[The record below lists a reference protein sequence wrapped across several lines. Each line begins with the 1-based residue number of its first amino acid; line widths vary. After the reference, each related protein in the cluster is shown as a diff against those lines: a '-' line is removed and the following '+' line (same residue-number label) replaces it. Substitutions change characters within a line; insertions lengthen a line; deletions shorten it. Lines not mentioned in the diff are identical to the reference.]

1 MKNKIQSLAK
11 QLTSTTGLQL
21 ILVAGSLSF
30 LGFNIGRNNVI
41 AEKEVYRADLPIVHV
56 SARLSNKLSFPL
68 IINQLNEAA
77 ITSDPNIL
85 QDFDYLSLRFWR
97 QLRSFPV
104 DYINYGA
111 EDGSFIG
118 IEKTKDGSFMH
129 NEDSRRFGR
138 GNMFVYSMTNNG
150 ERHNEKDVIS
160 GMSETHQEAW
170 YLDTVKAGKP
180 TWSEIY
186 AWEDQ
191 PETFSISYNAPI
203 FNNDNKLI
211 GVVGV
216 DMILNR
222 LSTWLQAVWK
232 DQSGLALIV
241 ETNGDIVAS
250 SKPNNIFIFSEKTIA
265 RANIND
271 LKSPLARLLSN
282 QFLSKKEVNYFVDEK
297 KFGQRL
303 IHSRNTDTKHY
314 LTKATPWG
322 QEFGLKW
329 FLITA
334 TPANEEIGIA
344 RRNLVYVILISLS
357 ALLTA
362 LAINRRLIKAM
373 LTPLGALTTASQR
386 TEEQISAKS
395 KHETNISFKCNLQKT
410 NVKEFLNLY
419 DDISCMVEAFN
430 LLTQNLRD
438 QEKQIIE
445 LFEEKQEEDKRAL
458 SLMSNKLKA
467 SLEAGS
473 IAHEINQP
481 LSILRATSQSL
492 LRMLTNKSIA
502 IDPYV
507 LSKELKL
514 ITSQSEEIMLI
525 TDKVRSLLRNINA
538 DFSPIDLNKVILN
551 SVHYINSNYQGI
563 EDWIA
568 YTPNFSMR
576 DSQAIVNGDAIQ
588 LQIALINI
596 CKNSIEALRASNTPY
611 PEIIIKLREN
621 SDCWIIEIQDN
632 GSGISQQID
641 YQAPLESSK
650 SKGTGLGLFIA
661 QMTMES
667 HKGQLS
673 LQNSSSGG
681 LVVQLS
687 LPKQVEHP

>member
-21 ILVAGSLSF
+21 ILIAGSVSL
-30 LGFNIGRNNVI
+30 LGFNIGRNTVI
-41 AEKEVYRADLPIVHV
+41 GEKEAHRADLPIVRI
-56 SARLSNKLSFPL
+56 SERLSSKLSFPL

-150 ERHNEKDVIS
+150 ERHNQKDIIS

-203 FNNDNKLI
+203 FNTDNKLI

-222 LSTWLQAVWK
+222 LSTWLQEAWK
-232 DQSGLALIV
+232 DQSGIALIV

-250 SKPNNIFIFSEKTIA
+250 SKPNNIFVFSEKTIE

-282 QFLSKKEVNYFVDEK
+282 QFLSKKEVNYFVDEN

-303 IHSRNTDTKHY
+303 IHSRNTDVKHF

-329 FLITA
+329 YLITA

-362 LAINRRLIKAM
+362 LVINRRLIKAI
-373 LTPLGALTTASQR
+373 LTPLGALTAASQR

-467 SLEAGS
+467 SLEAAS

-502 IDPYV
+502 IDPYE

>member
-1 MKNKIQSLAK
+1 MLNISSDLCAD
-11 QLTSTTGLQL
+11 GLSS
-21 ILVAGSLSF
+21 G
-30 LGFNIGRNNVI
+30 LG
-41 AEKEVYRADLPIVHV
+41 DW
-56 SARLSNKLSFPL
+56 
-68 IINQLNEAA
+68 IIKA
-77 ITSDPNIL
+77 
-85 QDFDYLSLRFWR
+85 
-97 QLRSFPV
+97 
-104 DYINYGA
+104 
-111 EDGSFIG
+111 
-118 IEKTKDGSFMH
+118 
-129 NEDSRRFGR
+129 
-138 GNMFVYSMTNNG
+138 
-150 ERHNEKDVIS
+150 
-160 GMSETHQEAW
+160 SETI
-170 YLDTVKAGKP
+170 D
-180 TWSEIY
+180 
-186 AWEDQ
+186 
-191 PETFSISYNAPI
+191 
-203 FNNDNKLI
+203 
-211 GVVGV
+211 
-216 DMILNR
+216 
-222 LSTWLQAVWK
+222 
-232 DQSGLALIV
+232 
-241 ETNGDIVAS
+241 
-250 SKPNNIFIFSEKTIA
+250 
-265 RANIND
+265 
-271 LKSPLARLLSN
+271 
-282 QFLSKKEVNYFVDEK
+282 
-297 KFGQRL
+297 
-303 IHSRNTDTKHY
+303 
-314 LTKATPWG
+314 
-322 QEFGLKW
+322 
-329 FLITA
+329 
-334 TPANEEIGIA
+334 EIGIA
-344 RRNLVYVILISLS
+344 RRNLFYVILISLS

-362 LAINRRLIKAM
+362 LVINRHLIKAL

-395 KHETNISFKCNLQKT
+395 KHEAKISFNCNLQKT

-419 DDISCMVEAFN
+419 TDISCMVEAFN
-430 LLTQNLRD
+430 LLTQDLRD

-492 LRMLTNKSIA
+492 LRILTNKSIA
-502 IDPYV
+502 INPYE
-507 LSKELKL
+507 LSKERKL

-538 DFSPIDLNKVILN
+538 DFSPIDLNKVIHN
-551 SVHYINSNYQGI
+551 SVNYINSNHQGI

-568 YTPNFSMR
+568 YTPNSSTR

-611 PEIIIKLREN
+611 PEITIKLREN
-621 SDCWIIEIQDN
+621 SDCWIIEIKDN
-632 GSGISQQID
+632 GSGISQQIN

>member
-11 QLTSTTGLQL
+11 QLTSATGLQL
-21 ILVAGSLSF
+21 ILVAGSLSL
-30 LGFNIGRNNVI
+30 LGFNIGRNTI
-41 AEKEVYRADLPIVHV
+41 IGEKEAHRADLPIVRI
-56 SARLSNKLSFPL
+56 SERLSGKLSFPL

-77 ITSDPNIL
+77 IASDPNIL

-111 EDGSFIG
+111 EYGSFIG

-138 GNMFVYSMTNNG
+138 GNMIVYSMTNNG
-150 ERHNEKDVIS
+150 ERHNEIDVIS

-250 SKPNNIFIFSEKTIA
+250 SKPSNIFIFSEKTIA

-282 QFLSKKEVNYFVDEK
+282 QFLSKKEVNYFVDEN

-303 IHSRNTDTKHY
+303 IHSRNTDAKHF

-362 LAINRRLIKAM
+362 LVINRRLIKAI
-373 LTPLGALTTASQR
+373 LTPLGALTAASQR

-395 KHETNISFKCNLQKT
+395 KHETKISFNCNLQKT

-419 DDISCMVEAFN
+419 ADISCMVEAFN

-502 IDPYV
+502 IDSYE

-673 LQNSSSGG
+673 LQNTSSGG
-681 LVVQLS
+681 LIVQLS

>member
-21 ILVAGSLSF
+21 ILIAGSVSL
-30 LGFNIGRNNVI
+30 LGFNIGRNTVI
-41 AEKEVYRADLPIVHV
+41 GEKEAHRADLPIVRI
-56 SARLSNKLSFPL
+56 SERLSSKLSFPL

-150 ERHNEKDVIS
+150 ERHNQKDIIS

-222 LSTWLQAVWK
+222 LSTWLQEAWK

-250 SKPNNIFIFSEKTIA
+250 SKPNNIFVFSEKTIE

-303 IHSRNTDTKHY
+303 IHSRNTDAKHF

-395 KHETNISFKCNLQKT
+395 KHETKISFNCNLQKT

-419 DDISCMVEAFN
+419 ADISCMVEAFN

-502 IDPYV
+502 IDPYE

-525 TDKVRSLLRNINA
+525 TDKVRSLLRNINT
-538 DFSPIDLNKVILN
+538 DFSPIDLNKVIYN
-551 SVHYINSNYQGI
+551 SVHYINSNHQGI
-563 EDWIA
+563 EDWIT
-568 YTPNFSMR
+568 YTPNSSIR

-596 CKNSIEALRASNTPY
+596 CKNSIEALRASNTP
-611 PEIIIKLREN
+611 
-621 SDCWIIEIQDN
+621 
-632 GSGISQQID
+632 
-641 YQAPLESSK
+641 
-650 SKGTGLGLFIA
+650 
-661 QMTMES
+661 
-667 HKGQLS
+667 
-673 LQNSSSGG
+673 
-681 LVVQLS
+681 
-687 LPKQVEHP
+687 

>member
-1 MKNKIQSLAK
+1 MLNISSDLCAD
-11 QLTSTTGLQL
+11 GLSS
-21 ILVAGSLSF
+21 G
-30 LGFNIGRNNVI
+30 LG
-41 AEKEVYRADLPIVHV
+41 DW
-56 SARLSNKLSFPL
+56 
-68 IINQLNEAA
+68 IIKA
-77 ITSDPNIL
+77 
-85 QDFDYLSLRFWR
+85 
-97 QLRSFPV
+97 
-104 DYINYGA
+104 
-111 EDGSFIG
+111 
-118 IEKTKDGSFMH
+118 
-129 NEDSRRFGR
+129 
-138 GNMFVYSMTNNG
+138 
-150 ERHNEKDVIS
+150 
-160 GMSETHQEAW
+160 SETI
-170 YLDTVKAGKP
+170 D
-180 TWSEIY
+180 
-186 AWEDQ
+186 
-191 PETFSISYNAPI
+191 
-203 FNNDNKLI
+203 
-211 GVVGV
+211 
-216 DMILNR
+216 
-222 LSTWLQAVWK
+222 
-232 DQSGLALIV
+232 
-241 ETNGDIVAS
+241 
-250 SKPNNIFIFSEKTIA
+250 
-265 RANIND
+265 
-271 LKSPLARLLSN
+271 
-282 QFLSKKEVNYFVDEK
+282 
-297 KFGQRL
+297 
-303 IHSRNTDTKHY
+303 
-314 LTKATPWG
+314 
-322 QEFGLKW
+322 
-329 FLITA
+329 
-334 TPANEEIGIA
+334 EIGIA
-344 RRNLVYVILISLS
+344 RRNLFYVILISLS

-362 LAINRRLIKAM
+362 LVINRHLIKAL

-395 KHETNISFKCNLQKT
+395 KHEAKISFNCNLQKT

-419 DDISCMVEAFN
+419 TDISCMVEAFN
-430 LLTQNLRD
+430 LLTQDLRD

-492 LRMLTNKSIA
+492 LRILTNKSIA
-502 IDPYV
+502 INPHE
-507 LSKELKL
+507 LSKERKL

-538 DFSPIDLNKVILN
+538 DFSPIDLNKVIHN
-551 SVHYINSNYQGI
+551 SVNYINSNHQGI

-568 YTPNFSMR
+568 YTPNSSTR

-611 PEIIIKLREN
+611 PEITIKLREN
-621 SDCWIIEIQDN
+621 SDCWIIEIKDN
-632 GSGISQQID
+632 GSGISQQIN